1 LVFPALLKKF
11 SKYRFR
17 GIFHCF
23 GGGLEEVQKIQQVG
37 DFKFGIGGIVTFKNA
52 SLPAI
57 IPHIGLENIVLET
70 DGPYLAPVP
79 FRGTR
84 NEPAYILDI
93 ALKIADILGLSLLEI
108 EKQTQLNVQSVFRK

>member
-1 LVFPALLKKF
+1 MKSKIYLDDVRTPIQGDWVVVRNYDEFVKKVN
-11 SKYRFR
+11 
-17 GIFHCF
+17 
-23 GGGLEEVQKIQQVG
+23 E
-37 DFKFGIGGIVTFKNA
+37 
-52 SLPAI
+52 
-57 IPHIGLENIVLET
+57 IGLENIVLET

-108 EKQTQLNVQSVFRK
+108 EKQTQLNVQSIFRI